1 MRERSEIPKTA
12 SEKHQERFLVADIA
26 PDAERLLGARGASG
40 AHHLTKPFVAPPTKD
55 ETRR

>member
-12 SEKHQERFLVADIA
+12 SEKHQERFLVADFA
-26 PDAERLLGARGASG
+26 PYAERLLGANGAG
-40 AHHLTKPFVAPPTKD
+40 GPHHSTKPFVAPPMKV